1 MGDLLGVS
9 VEELV
14 SVLKKKHARLPF
26 EIGAF
31 VALEACEAL
40 QKGPARVTP
49 SDVRVTDDGVVSV
62 YAPPNSATAGE
73 AAKSVVGV
81 LAHVLVAAG
90 AGVPPVLL
98 DLVEHGPSD
107 GRWDLG
113 RLRDELEASL
123 VPLNRQAARRV
134 LSRMLREARREGSG
148 RTVAQ
153 EEAEPNHVDAELDA
167 LIGGGDDAETGKL
180 AKPAPVAPNAAAAE
194 RSRDAF
200 ADDEA
205 PTRERLKVGPTAGE
219 REELTA
225 DERPSPMLL
234 GGLPREPGAAAPRPP
249 PPEPP
254 PFRAGP
260 DMESDRPRAWSDPPG
275 DFDVDIREAVS
286 DEPVRTV
293 PPPSRSSKVDRQL
306 AAPATSR
313 ADLDLDRLEEGT
325 GKKGSGLL
333 WAIVFLV
340 LIGALVGGVVAF
352 RPDVVDRFLGAPPPE
367 EAAAERL
374 AEERARAQA
383 ELNQD
388 HARRFGNLVVRVTP
402 PRAQVLLFVGRGPAI
417 SPPLPVGV
425 AHEFIAIADGRSP
438 TRAVVPKDAQWEE
451 TDDGPRYELAM
462 QTGDDEMTFDDLVLG
477 ETRLPRDMGTP
488 EPTLGTVRVVTN
500 PPGAK
505 VYQLVGFA
513 PDVRIESLRTDE
525 PHELLVWHE
534 GYEPE
539 RALVAPS
546 DFREVDGEQVA
557 EVTVDLEEQE

>member
-40 QKGPARVTP
+40 QKGPAKVSP

-73 AAKSVVGV
+73 AARSVVGV

-107 GRWDLG
+107 GRWDLA

-134 LSRMLREARREGSG
+134 LSRMLREARREAPAHSAGPD
-148 RTVAQ
+148 
-153 EEAEPNHVDAELDA
+153 AETGHVDAELDA
-167 LIGGGDDAETGKL
+167 LIGGGDE
-180 AKPAPVAPNAAAAE
+180 APAAAKAAPA
-194 RSRDAF
+194 RGAF

-205 PTRERLKVGPTAGE
+205 PTRERPRAPAVGLLDL
-219 REELTA
+219 EESTA
-225 DERPSPMLL
+225 DERPAQGIL
-234 GGLPREPGAAAPRPP
+234 GSVPWGSGGRERVPAS
-249 PPEPP
+249 EPP
-254 PFRAGP
+254 PAREHADP
-260 DMESDRPRAWSDPPG
+260 DSERPPAWSDPPA
-275 DFDVDIREAVS
+275 DFDIDIREAPMA
-286 DEPVRTV
+286 EPVRTV
-293 PPPSRSSKVDRQL
+293 PPPSRSSKVDRQI
-306 AAPATSR
+306 AAPATPR
-313 ADLDLDRLEEGT
+313 ADLDLDRLEEGAT
-325 GKKGSGLL
+325 SKGSGLL
-333 WAIVFLV
+333 WAVVFLV

-352 RPDVVDRFLGAPPPE
+352 RPDIVDRFLGAPPPE

-374 AEERARAQA
+374 AEERAQAQA
-383 ELNQD
+383 ELNEQ
-388 HARRFGNLVVRVTP
+388 HARRFGNLVVRASP

-462 QTGDDEMTFDDLVLG
+462 QTGDDEMTFESLVLG
-477 ETRLPRDMGTP
+477 PTRLPRDMGTP

-513 PDVRIESLRTDE
+513 PDVRIESLPTDQ
-525 PHELLVWHE
+525 PHELLVWLE

-539 RALVAPS
+539 RAVVGPS

-557 EVTVDLEEQE
+557 EISVELEELE